1 MRVTLPLP
9 LRLALRELRGGL
21 AGFRVFLACLALGV
35 AAIAAVGSVRAAIEA
50 GLARDAAALLGGDA
64 EIELAYRFADPD
76 ERAWMQ
82 ANALAVSEIVDFRS
96 LAATEAGER
105 TLVQVKAVDD
115 GYPLYGRLDLG
126 GIGLGAA
133 LAPVDGRPGLVAE
146 RLLVERLGLAPGDD
160 VVLGTR
166 TFRLAGTVGSIP
178 DAGAGALAF
187 GPRVIVRLADL
198 DGSGLLAEGSLFDSA
213 YRLRLAPGADLA
225 ALQADLG
232 QVHREHR
239 PAGRAEGPER
249 GDGRDAALDVGAHR
263 RGDADAADR
272 EAGEAEQ
279 DQEVPEPVDEAADP
293 RGAVA
298 AVRAHVESRV
308 ATIATLRTLGA
319 TGGTVLAVYLTEIGL
334 LAIAGVAI
342 GLGLGAALPL
352 LAAPFAGRLPV
363 PAAFGVNARPLAEAA
378 LYGLLAAFAFSLW
391 PLARVRDIRPAAL
404 FRDEAAPG
412 RPRPAAL
419 AATVLLAALLVAAAV
434 LLSGA
439 PRLALAVAGGV
450 AGALL
455 VLALAARGLVAL
467 ARRAAPAAR
476 GRPALRWALGALGG
490 PAGDTAPVV
499 LALGLGLGVLAAVG
513 QIDANLR
520 GLVAR
525 DLPARAPA
533 FFFVDI
539 QNHQLEGFRARAAAV
554 PGVGAIA
561 SAPMLRGVI
570 IRIYG
575 RPAREVAGE
584 HWVLNGDRGVSYA
597 AEPPPGTEVV
607 EGAWWPADHA
617 GPPLVS
623 FAAEEGRELGLKLG
637 DALTINVL
645 GRDITATIAS
655 FRTVRF
661 ESMGIGFVLIVDP
674 AALAG
679 APHTHI
685 ATIEATPEAEAPL
698 VRAIAEASPNITAI
712 AVRDG
717 IARVAT
723 TLEGVATAARW
734 AALATLSTGLLVLA
748 GAAAAGERRRLHEA
762 AVLKTLGASR
772 ARILASFALRAALTG
787 AAAGLVAVAAG
798 SLAGWAATVF
808 VLDADFRLAPLNALA
823 IVAGGALASLL
834 AGLGFAL
841 RPLGT
846 RPARVLRA
854 RE

>member
-21 AGFRVFLACLALGV
+21 AGFRVFLACQALGV

-82 ANALAVSEIVDFRS
+82 ANAVAVSEIVDFRS

-225 ALQADLG
+225 ALQAD
-232 QVHREHR
+232 
-239 PAGRAEGPER
+239 AEAR
-249 GDGRDAALDVGAHR
+249 F
-263 RGDADAADR
+263 ADR
-272 EAGEAEQ
+272 GLQWRDRRDGAPGVGRFVDRLGDFLILLGLAGL
-279 DQEVPEPVDEAADP
+279 
-293 RGAVA
+293 AVGGIGVAA

-419 AATVLLAALLVAAAV
+419 AATVLLAALLVAAAL

-490 PAGDTAPVV
+490 PARDTAPVV

-661 ESMGIGFVLIVDP
+661 ESMGIGFVMIVDP

-787 AAAGLVAVAAG
+787 TAAGLVAVAAG

>member
-225 ALQADLG
+225 ALQAD
-232 QVHREHR
+232 
-239 PAGRAEGPER
+239 AEAR
-249 GDGRDAALDVGAHR
+249 F
-263 RGDADAADR
+263 ADR
-272 EAGEAEQ
+272 GLQWRDRRDGAPGVGRFVDRLGDFLILLGLAGL
-279 DQEVPEPVDEAADP
+279 
-293 RGAVA
+293 AVGGIGVAA

-490 PAGDTAPVV
+490 PARDTAPVV

-570 IRIYG
+570 IRIDG

-661 ESMGIGFVLIVDP
+661 ESMGIGFVMIVDP

-787 AAAGLVAVAAG
+787 TAAGLVAVAAG

>member
-225 ALQADLG
+225 ALQAD
-232 QVHREHR
+232 
-239 PAGRAEGPER
+239 AEAR
-249 GDGRDAALDVGAHR
+249 F
-263 RGDADAADR
+263 ADR
-272 EAGEAEQ
+272 GLQWRDRRDGAPGVGRFVDRLGDFLILLGLAGL
-279 DQEVPEPVDEAADP
+279 
-293 RGAVA
+293 AVGGIGVAA

-419 AATVLLAALLVAAAV
+419 AATVLLAALLVAAAL

-490 PAGDTAPVV
+490 PARDTAPVV

-570 IRIYG
+570 TRING

-584 HWVLNGDRGVSYA
+584 HWVLNGNRGVSYA

-661 ESMGIGFVLIVDP
+661 ESMGIGFVMIVDP

-748 GAAAAGERRRLHEA
+748 GAAAAGERRRVHEA
-762 AVLKTLGASR
+762 AVLKTLGATR

-787 AAAGLVAVAAG
+787 TAAGLVAVAAG

>member
-225 ALQADLG
+225 ALQAD
-232 QVHREHR
+232 
-239 PAGRAEGPER
+239 AEAR
-249 GDGRDAALDVGAHR
+249 F
-263 RGDADAADR
+263 ADR
-272 EAGEAEQ
+272 GLQWRDRRDGAPGVGRFVDRLGDFLILLGLAGL
-279 DQEVPEPVDEAADP
+279 
-293 RGAVA
+293 AVGGIGVAA

-419 AATVLLAALLVAAAV
+419 AATVLLAALLVAAAL

-490 PAGDTAPVV
+490 PARDTAPVV

-661 ESMGIGFVLIVDP
+661 ESMGIGFVMIVDP

>member
-225 ALQADLG
+225 ALQAD
-232 QVHREHR
+232 
-239 PAGRAEGPER
+239 AEAR
-249 GDGRDAALDVGAHR
+249 F
-263 RGDADAADR
+263 ADR
-272 EAGEAEQ
+272 GLQWRDRRDGAPGVGRFVDRLGDFLILLGLAGL
-279 DQEVPEPVDEAADP
+279 
-293 RGAVA
+293 AVGGIGVAA

-419 AATVLLAALLVAAAV
+419 AATVLLAALLVAAAL

-490 PAGDTAPVV
+490 PARDTAPVV

-570 IRIYG
+570 TRING

-661 ESMGIGFVLIVDP
+661 ESMGIGFVMIVDP

-787 AAAGLVAVAAG
+787 TAAGLVAVAAG

>member
-1 MRVTLPLP
+1 VRVTLPLP

-225 ALQADLG
+225 ALQAD
-232 QVHREHR
+232 
-239 PAGRAEGPER
+239 AEAR
-249 GDGRDAALDVGAHR
+249 F
-263 RGDADAADR
+263 ADR
-272 EAGEAEQ
+272 GLQWRDRRDGAPGVGRFVDRLGDFLILLGLAGL
-279 DQEVPEPVDEAADP
+279 
-293 RGAVA
+293 AVGGIGVAA

-419 AATVLLAALLVAAAV
+419 AATVLLAALLVAAAL

-490 PAGDTAPVV
+490 PARDTAPVV

-661 ESMGIGFVLIVDP
+661 ESMGIGFVMIVDP